1 MVNFKMKHIKTFQQ
15 LNEMNG
21 YGEESFY
28 FAKDGD
34 QYNYLFK
41 VEGEGDGH
49 RGFIISIGKFS
60 KFTQPSEA
68 KADYGVLSITEVS
81 EAELDQAVTDEGVF
95 EPNDKRIEIDQSTL
109 RKVMITLTEAVED
122 YLQQE
127 PKVNKFYDEIQANIK
142 DSDIYE
148 ENIKDSVNEW
158 PGEWAF
164 QEIEKG
170 KLNLISK

>member
-1 MVNFKMKHIKTFQQ
+1 MKHLKTFRQ
-15 LNEMNG
+15 LNETNG
-21 YGEESFY
+21 YGEEAYY

-41 VEGEGDGH
+41 IEDANNEGH

-68 KADYGVLSITEVS
+68 QSDYGVLGITEVS
-81 EAELDQAVTDEGVF
+81 EAELDQAVTDKGVF
-95 EPNDKRIEIDQSTL
+95 EPNDKRIEIDQPTL
-109 RKVMITLTEAVED
+109 RKVMVTLNQAIED

-127 PKVNKFYDEIQANIK
+127 PKVNKFYDEMQANIK

-148 ENIKDSVNEW
+148 ENIKDAVNGW
-158 PGEWAF
+158 PGEWTY